1 MPNTAVRSRG
11 SVTYRLPPVSLK
23 LNETYLGH
31 KVAMVFATVSSWTLK
46 CVGSIKYSICS
57 RSPGE
62 FR

>member
-46 CVGSIKYSICS
+46 CVGSIKCSICS
-57 RSPGE
+57 RSLGE
-62 FR
+62 FG